1 MLTAFGTR
9 LSFAEAFQSLGLPI
23 ATGHPHEEDGLDDER
38 ARECSLE
45 QIHGF
50 FAACVAKDSRL

>member
-9 LSFAEAFQSLGLPI
+9 LSFEAFQSLGLPI

-45 QIHGF
+45 QTHGF
-50 FAACVAKDSRL
+50 FAECVAKDSPL